1 MDIKTGRLRGLL
13 SLPRIIVTIL
23 LGACLVSLLFFIF
36 WRQLNQKVGLI
47 LGEQFNQ
54 QQLTVARKVV
64 DNVETYF
71 DFLRNALLGYAGLY
85 RETQPGPMK
94 FEDFLEERF
103 ERHRQ
108 FGILE
113 IHWYDA
119 SGTLVKALST
129 SPHPPSPAGL
139 SLPTPYL
146 EWARNPLSRG
156 RLFLSKTF
164 FSDDPPWKGRKLMRF
179 LTPLYTGGDS
189 PAFSGVMELLI
200 DPIFISLQVIADVRS
215 GQSGYAW
222 IIDQDETMLAHYEKE
237 FVGQPAIPVRMARNP
252 QIVFR
257 GLKELHESVLQGRE
271 GTAAYDSG
279 WHRQRLG
286 LTPKLAAY
294 APVRFDK
301 GVIRGVTD
309 REDPARNIWGVA
321 VVAPVVEVSGS
332 VGEVMHQALFLV
344 GLFFLVVSFAGG
356 GFTII
361 AFIWNKALNMEVEL
375 KTRELMESHDRLLRS
390 ERFAAVGEA
399 AAYVS
404 HEIKN
409 PLMVIGGFIRQ
420 LQRRFFGEDQAAQEK
435 FTIVI
440 DEVKR
445 LESYLGDLRD
455 FTRPAAPVMQKV
467 DINQVIREEQALMQ
481 EAAKEKGITI
491 VDSLQSD
498 LPPVEADRNQMKQVL
513 VNLIKNAMEA
523 IEDEGSIILATGV
536 TEGQIWFS
544 VHDTGKGIDPE
555 SLAKIFDPFFTTK
568 DKGTGLGLAVINKI
582 VIDHQGTIEVE
593 STPGEGSTFTVKLPR
608 L

>member
-13 SLPRIIVTIL
+13 SLPRIIVAIL
-23 LGACLVSLLFFIF
+23 LGACLVSLLFFVF
-36 WRQLNQKVGLI
+36 WRQLNQKVELI
-47 LGEQFNQ
+47 LREQFNR
-54 QQLTVARKVV
+54 QQLTIARKVV

-85 RETQPGPMK
+85 RETQPGPKK
-94 FEDFLEERF
+94 FENFLEERF

-146 EWARNPLSRG
+146 EWARNPLNRG

-164 FSDDPPWKGRKLMRF
+164 FSGDPPWKGCKVMRF
-179 LTPLYTGGDS
+179 LTPLYPGGKP
-189 PAFSGVMELLI
+189 PAFAGAMELLI
-200 DPIFISLQVIADVRS
+200 DPIFISGQVIAEVRS
-215 GQSGYAW
+215 GQTGYAW
-222 IIDQDETMLAHYEKE
+222 IIDQDETMLAHHEKE

-257 GLKELHESVLQGRE
+257 GLKEIHETVLQGRE
-271 GTAAYDSG
+271 GTSAYDSG

-309 REDPARNIWGVA
+309 REDPLRNIWGVA

-332 VGEVMHQALFLV
+332 VGEVMHQVLFLV
-344 GLFFLVVSFAGG
+344 GLFFLVVLFAGG

-375 KTRELMESHDRLLRS
+375 KTRELKESHDWLLRS

-409 PLMVIGGFIRQ
+409 PLMVIGGVIRQ
-420 LQRRFFGEDQAAQEK
+420 LQRHFGNDQAAKEK
-435 FTIVI
+435 FDIVI

-445 LESYLGDLRD
+445 LESFLGELRD

-491 VDSLQSD
+491 IDSLQSD

-523 IEDEGSIILATGV
+523 IEGEGRIILATGV
-536 TEGQIWFS
+536 SDGQIWFS
-544 VHDTGKGIDPE
+544 VQDTGKGIDPE
-555 SLAKIFDPFFTTK
+555 TLAKIFDPFFTTK

-582 VIDHQGTIEVE
+582 IVDHQGTIGVK
-593 STPGEGSTFTVKLPR
+593 STPGEGSTFTVNLPN

>member
-13 SLPRIIVTIL
+13 SLPRIIAAIL
-23 LGACLVSLLFFIF
+23 LGGCLVSLLFFIF
-36 WRQLNQKVGLI
+36 WKQLNQKVELI
-47 LGEQFNQ
+47 LGEQFNR
-54 QQLTVARKVV
+54 QQLTIARKVA

-85 RETQPGPMK
+85 RETQPGSMK

-103 ERHRQ
+103 DRHRQ

-139 SLPTPYL
+139 LLPPSYL
-146 EWARNPLSRG
+146 EWARNPLNRS

-215 GQSGYAW
+215 GQTGYPW
-222 IIDQDETMLAHYEKE
+222 IIDQDETMLAHYEKD
-237 FVGQPAIPVRMARNP
+237 FVGQPAIPIRLARNP
-252 QIVFR
+252 KIVFR
-257 GLKELHESVLQGRE
+257 GLKELHESVLQGGE
-271 GTAAYDSG
+271 GTTAYDSG

-301 GVIRGVTD
+301 GLIRGVTD
-309 REDPARNIWGVA
+309 REDPAHNIWGVA
-321 VVAPVVEVSGS
+321 VVAPVVEVSGP
-332 VGEVMHQALFLV
+332 VGEVMHQVLFLV
-344 GLFFLVVSFAGG
+344 GLFFLMVLVAGG
-356 GFTII
+356 GFTVI
-361 AFIWNKALNMEVEL
+361 ALIWNKALTSEVDL
-375 KTRELMESHDRLLRS
+375 KTKELRESQDRLLRS

-420 LQRRFFGEDQAAQEK
+420 LQRHFGDDHAAKEK
-435 FTIVI
+435 FDIVI
-440 DEVKR
+440 NEVKR
-445 LESYLGDLRD
+445 LESFLGELRD
-455 FTRPAAPVMQKV
+455 FTRPAAPIMQKI
-467 DINQVIREEQALMQ
+467 DINKVIQEEQALMQ
-481 EAAKEKGITI
+481 EAAKERGII
-491 VDSLQSD
+491 IADSLQSD
-498 LPPVEADRNQMKQVL
+498 LPPVEADLNQMKQVL

-523 IEDEGSIILATGV
+523 IEGEGKITLATGV
-536 TEGQIWFS
+536 TDGQIWFS
-544 VHDTGKGIDPE
+544 VQDTGKGIDPE
-555 SLAKIFDPFFTTK
+555 TLAKIFDPFFTTK
-568 DKGTGLGLAVINKI
+568 DQGTGLGLAVINKI
-582 VIDHQGTIEVE
+582 IVDHQGTVEVK
-593 STPGEGSTFTVKLPR
+593 STPGEGSTFIVNLPKL
-608 L
+608 

>member
-13 SLPRIIVTIL
+13 SLPRIIAAIL
-23 LGACLVSLLFFIF
+23 LGGCLVSLLFFIF
-36 WRQLNQKVGLI
+36 WKQLNQKVELI
-47 LGEQFNQ
+47 LGEQFNR
-54 QQLTVARKVV
+54 QQLTIARKVA

-85 RETQPGPMK
+85 RETQPGSMK

-139 SLPTPYL
+139 LLPPSYL
-146 EWARNPLSRG
+146 EWARNPLNRS

-215 GQSGYAW
+215 GQTGYPW
-222 IIDQDETMLAHYEKE
+222 IIDQDETMLAHYEKD
-237 FVGQPAIPVRMARNP
+237 FVGQPAIPIRLARNP
-252 QIVFR
+252 KIVFR
-257 GLKELHESVLQGRE
+257 GLKELHESVLQGEE
-271 GTAAYDSG
+271 GTTAYDSG

-301 GVIRGVTD
+301 GLIRGVTD
-309 REDPARNIWGVA
+309 REDPAHNIWGVA
-321 VVAPVVEVSGS
+321 VVAPVVEVSGP
-332 VGEVMHQALFLV
+332 VGEVMHQVLFLV
-344 GLFFLVVSFAGG
+344 GLFFLMVLVAGG
-356 GFTII
+356 GFTVI
-361 AFIWNKALNMEVEL
+361 ALIWNKALTSEVDL
-375 KTRELMESHDRLLRS
+375 KTKELRESQDRLLRS

-420 LQRRFFGEDQAAQEK
+420 LQRHFGDDHAAKEK
-435 FTIVI
+435 FDIVI
-440 DEVKR
+440 NEVKR
-445 LESYLGDLRD
+445 LESFLGELRD
-455 FTRPAAPVMQKV
+455 FTRPAAPIMQKI
-467 DINQVIREEQALMQ
+467 DINKVIQEEQALMQ
-481 EAAKEKGITI
+481 EAAKERGII
-491 VDSLQSD
+491 IADSLQSD
-498 LPPVEADRNQMKQVL
+498 LPPVEADLNQMKQVL

-523 IEDEGSIILATGV
+523 IEGEGKITLATGV
-536 TEGQIWFS
+536 TDGQIWFS
-544 VHDTGKGIDPE
+544 VQDTGKGIDPE
-555 SLAKIFDPFFTTK
+555 TLAKIFDPFFTTK
-568 DKGTGLGLAVINKI
+568 DQGTGLGLAVINKI
-582 VIDHQGTIEVE
+582 IVDHQGTVEVK
-593 STPGEGSTFTVKLPR
+593 STPGEGSTFIVNLPKL
-608 L
+608 

>member
-1 MDIKTGRLRGLL
+1 MDIKIGRLRGLL
-13 SLPRIIVTIL
+13 SLPRIIAAIL
-23 LGACLVSLLFFIF
+23 LGACLVSLLFFVY
-36 WRQLNQKVGLI
+36 WRQMNQKVELI
-47 LGEQFNQ
+47 LRQQFNQ

-139 SLPTPYL
+139 SLPIPYL
-146 EWARNPLSRG
+146 EWAMNPLNRS

-164 FSDDPPWKGRKLMRF
+164 FSGDSPWKGRKLMRF

-215 GQSGYAW
+215 GQTGYPW

-237 FVGQPAIPVRMARNP
+237 FVGQPAIPIRIARNP

-257 GLKELHESVLQGRE
+257 GLKELHESVLQGGE
-271 GTAAYDSG
+271 GTTAYDSG

-301 GVIRGVTD
+301 GLIRGVTD
-309 REDPARNIWGVA
+309 REDPAHNIWGVA
-321 VVAPVVEVSGS
+321 VVAPVVEVSGP
-332 VGEVMHQALFLV
+332 VGEVMHQVLFLV
-344 GLFFLVVSFAGG
+344 GLFFLMVLVAGG
-356 GFTII
+356 GFTVI
-361 AFIWNKALNMEVEL
+361 ALIWNKALTGEVDL
-375 KTRELMESHDRLLRS
+375 KTRELRESQDRLLRS

-420 LQRRFFGEDQAAQEK
+420 LQRHFGDDQAAKEK
-435 FTIVI
+435 FEIVI
-440 DEVKR
+440 NEVKR
-445 LESYLGDLRD
+445 LESFLGELRD
-455 FTRPAAPVMQKV
+455 FTRPAAPIIQKI
-467 DINQVIREEQALMQ
+467 DINKIIQEEQALMQ
-481 EAAKEKGITI
+481 EAAKERGII
-491 VDSLQSD
+491 IADSLQSD
-498 LPPVEADRNQMKQVL
+498 LPPVEADLNQMKQVL

-523 IEDEGSIILATGV
+523 IEGEGKITLATGV
-536 TEGQIWFS
+536 TDGQIWFS
-544 VHDTGKGIDPE
+544 VQDTGKGIDPE
-555 SLAKIFDPFFTTK
+555 TLAKIFDPFFTTK
-568 DKGTGLGLAVINKI
+568 DQGTGLGLAVINKI
-582 VIDHQGTIEVE
+582 IVDHQGTVEVQ
-593 STPGEGSTFTVKLPR
+593 STPGQGSTFTVNLPKL
-608 L
+608 

>member
-1 MDIKTGRLRGLL
+1 MDIKIGRLRGLL
-13 SLPRIIVTIL
+13 SLPRIIVAIL
-23 LGACLVSLLFFIF
+23 LGACLVSLLFFVY
-36 WRQLNQKVGLI
+36 WRQMNQKVELI
-47 LGEQFNQ
+47 LRQQFNQ

-146 EWARNPLSRG
+146 EWARNPLNRS

-164 FSDDPPWKGRKLMRF
+164 FSGDSPWKGRKLMRF

-189 PAFSGVMELLI
+189 PALSGVMELLI

-215 GQSGYAW
+215 GQTGYPW

-237 FVGQPAIPVRMARNP
+237 FVGQPAIPIRIARNP

-257 GLKELHESVLQGRE
+257 GLKELHESVLQGGE
-271 GTAAYDSG
+271 GTTAYDSG

-294 APVRFDK
+294 VPVRFDK
-301 GVIRGVTD
+301 GLIRGVTD
-309 REDPARNIWGVA
+309 REDPAHNIWGVA
-321 VVAPVVEVSGS
+321 VVAPVVEVSGP
-332 VGEVMHQALFLV
+332 VGEVMHQVLFLV
-344 GLFFLVVSFAGG
+344 GLFFLMVLVAGG
-356 GFTII
+356 GFTVI
-361 AFIWNKALNMEVEL
+361 ALIWNKSLTREVDL
-375 KTRELMESHDRLLRS
+375 KTRELRESQDRLLRS

-420 LQRRFFGEDQAAQEK
+420 LQRHFGNDQAAKEK
-435 FTIVI
+435 FDIVI

-445 LESYLGDLRD
+445 LESFLGELRD
-455 FTRPAAPVMQKV
+455 FTRPAAPIMQKI
-467 DINQVIREEQALMQ
+467 DINKVIQEEQALMQ
-481 EAAKEKGITI
+481 EAAKERGII
-491 VDSLQSD
+491 IADSLQSD
-498 LPPVEADRNQMKQVL
+498 LPPVEADLNQMKQVL

-523 IEDEGSIILATGV
+523 IEGEGKITLATGV
-536 TEGQIWFS
+536 TDGQIWFS
-544 VHDTGKGIDPE
+544 VQDTGKGIDPE
-555 SLAKIFDPFFTTK
+555 TLAKIFDPFFTTK
-568 DKGTGLGLAVINKI
+568 DQGTGLGLAVINKI
-582 VIDHQGTIEVE
+582 IIDHQGTIEVK
-593 STPGEGSTFTVKLPR
+593 SALGEGSTFTVKLPR